1 MALNEPWSIKS
12 RAHVCSVT
20 ERHFEDGESFCTAIF
35 PDPESSGYLRKDF
48 SSDAWE
54 QRTEDEL
61 TPFSFWQSVYRAP
74 VKEEE
79 VEVTEESP
87 EDLLRRLIEEDE
99 EHTENVRYI
108 LAVMLERKKQLVEVD
123 NQPTAT
129 GIIRIYEQRKTGDVF
144 IVKDPNIPL
153 SEVESVQDEI
163 TIMLETGG
171 RIPEPKITSEAAPEQ
186 APEEQN
192 DAAPQQA
199 EDGHTNVKTALET
212 TLETESQP
220 SATDEN
226 NENSSEI
233 PASNSSEEE

>member
-12 RAHVCSVT
+12 RAHVCVVT

-48 SSDAWE
+48 STEAWE
-54 QRTEDEL
+54 QRGDDEL
-61 TPFSFWQSVYRAP
+61 TPFSYWQSIYRAP
-74 VKEEE
+74 VKEEQ

-87 EDLLRRLIEEDE
+87 DDLLRRLIEEDE

-129 GIIRIYEQRKTGDVF
+129 GIIRIYEHRKSGDVF

-153 SEVESVQDEI
+153 SEVESVQDEVS
-163 TIMLETGG
+163 TMLETGG
-171 RIPEPKITSEAAPEQ
+171 RIPEPEITADAQQASESTDDGESASDTADEAPVS
-186 APEEQN
+186 EENNQ
-192 DAAPQQA
+192 DAA
-199 EDGHTNVKTALET
+199 
-212 TLETESQP
+212 
-220 SATDEN
+220 N
-226 NENSSEI
+226 NLVGS
-233 PASNSSEEE
+233 SSEEE

>member
-1 MALNEPWSIKS
+1 MALHEPWSIKS
-12 RAHVCSVT
+12 RAHVCAVS

-48 SSDAWE
+48 STDAWE
-54 QRTEDEL
+54 QRAEDEL
-61 TPFSFWQSVYRAP
+61 VPFSFWQSVYRAP

-79 VEVTEESP
+79 IEVTEESP

-129 GIIRIYEQRKTGDVF
+129 GIIRIYEHRKSGDVF

-153 SEVESVQDEI
+153 SEVENIQDEI

-171 RIPEPKITSEAAPEQ
+171 RIPEPELPVESEPAPDSQ
-186 APEEQN
+186 
-192 DAAPQQA
+192 
-199 EDGHTNVKTALET
+199 
-212 TLETESQP
+212 TESEP
-220 SATDEN
+220 APTDED
-226 NENSSEI
+226 NENSSETLVN
-233 PASNSSEEE
+233 SSSEEE

>member
-1 MALNEPWSIKS
+1 MALHEPWSIKS
-12 RAHVCSVT
+12 RAHVCAVS

-48 SSDAWE
+48 STDAWE
-54 QRTEDEL
+54 QRAEDEL
-61 TPFSFWQSVYRAP
+61 VPFSFWQSVYRAP

-79 VEVTEESP
+79 IEVTEESP

-129 GIIRIYEQRKTGDVF
+129 GIIRIYEHRKSGDVF

-153 SEVESVQDEI
+153 SEVENIQDEI

-171 RIPEPKITSEAAPEQ
+171 RIPEPELPVDSEPIPDSQ
-186 APEEQN
+186 
-192 DAAPQQA
+192 
-199 EDGHTNVKTALET
+199 
-212 TLETESQP
+212 TESEP
-220 SATDEN
+220 APTDED
-226 NENSSEI
+226 NENSSETLVN
-233 PASNSSEEE
+233 SSSEEE

>member
-1 MALNEPWSIKS
+1 MALHEPWSIKS
-12 RAHVCSVT
+12 RAHVCAVS

-48 SSDAWE
+48 STDAWE
-54 QRTEDEL
+54 QRAEDEL
-61 TPFSFWQSVYRAP
+61 VPFSFWQSVYRAP

-79 VEVTEESP
+79 IEVTEESP

-129 GIIRIYEQRKTGDVF
+129 GIIRIYEHRKSGDVF

-153 SEVESVQDEI
+153 SEVENIQDEI

-171 RIPEPKITSEAAPEQ
+171 RIPEPELPVESEPITDSQ
-186 APEEQN
+186 
-192 DAAPQQA
+192 
-199 EDGHTNVKTALET
+199 
-212 TLETESQP
+212 TESE
-220 SATDEN
+220 SAPIDED
-226 NENSSEI
+226 NENSSETLVN
-233 PASNSSEEE
+233 SSSEEE

>member
-12 RAHVCSVT
+12 RAHVCTIT

-48 SSDAWE
+48 STDAWE
-54 QRTEDEL
+54 QRGDDEL
-61 TPFSFWQSVYRAP
+61 APFSFWQSIYRAP

-79 VEVTEESP
+79 IEITEESP

-108 LAVMLERKKQLVEVD
+108 LAVMLERKKQLVEAD

-129 GIIRIYEQRKTGDVF
+129 GIIRIYEHRKSGDVF

-163 TIMLETGG
+163 SIMLETGG
-171 RIPEPKITSEAAPEQ
+171 RIPEPIITTDPEPASESDDDIDTAREK
-186 APEEQN
+186 
-192 DAAPQQA
+192 
-199 EDGHTNVKTALET
+199 EDEPPT
-212 TLETESQP
+212 S
-220 SATDEN
+220 DEN
-226 NENSSEI
+226 NRDTQNNLVNS
-233 PASNSSEEE
+233 SSEEE